1 MIHALISGA
10 VTFGLSLLLGYPILR
25 YLRAQKMG
33 KSISEYQP
41 EAHQKKAGTPT
52 FGGLMIWAPTF
63 LVAAVAVNWWDHKS
77 ILLPMLMIGITG
89 ATGFVDDLGTLQ
101 HRRQTGLSWKFKM
114 GFTTMLAVGAAWVLY
129 DQIDVQSIN
138 IPWEGKHELGL
149 FYLPIAV
156 LTIVATTSAVAVTD
170 GLDGLAGGTTLIAF
184 IAYGIIAFIQGQEYV
199 ATFAFIIAGANL
211 GFLWYN
217 AHPAMVIMGDTGAL
231 ALGSSLAVVSLMTG
245 QWLLLPIIGIVFV
258 IEALSNIIQIGY
270 FKVTH
275 GQRVFKRAPFHM
287 HLELSG
293 WAETQVVT
301 RAWLLGIA
309 AAMLGV
315 AFALAVPA

>member
-10 VTFGLSLLLGYPILR
+10 VTFGFSILLGYPILR

-63 LVAAVAVNWWDHKS
+63 LVAAVAVDWWDHKS

-245 QWLLLPIIGIVFV
+245 QWMLLPIIGVVFV